1 MKKVHIDVDKD
12 VRERLGTLKE
22 RLGLDF
28 TDIISMALTFLEQ
41 KEPKIRIESD
51 IARVTVN
58 VKKAH
63 LHTAFAQTLMDKGYD
78 IFIPKINAR
87 QAHYIKRKLQ
97 KELNAN
103 IILHPVTVA
112 KEDGYLLMF
121 TKSQIQHT

>member
-1 MKKVHIDVDKD
+1 MKKHIDIDSEVH
-12 VRERLGTLKE
+12 ERLIKLKE
-22 RLGLDF
+22 RLGLEF

-58 VKKAH
+58 VNKAH
-63 LHTAFAQTLMDKGYD
+63 LHTAFAQTLMERGYD
-78 IFIPKINAR
+78 IFIPKINSR

-97 KELNAN
+97 RDLNTT
-103 IILHPVTVA
+103 IIVHPVTVA

-121 TKSQIQHT
+121 TKSQTRHT